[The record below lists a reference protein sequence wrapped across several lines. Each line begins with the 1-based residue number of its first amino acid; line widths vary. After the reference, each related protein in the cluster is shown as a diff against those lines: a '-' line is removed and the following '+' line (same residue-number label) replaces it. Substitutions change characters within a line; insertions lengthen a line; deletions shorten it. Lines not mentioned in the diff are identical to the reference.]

1 MRPQNGNNKTTL
13 INPECD
19 GNVNQGEQQ
28 HDAAPNDNDDNVINI
43 QLPYNP
49 NSPTEPEL
57 WSGNFHPISLHRS
70 IEQIASD
77 TKSIKNSLNFIA
89 RYISNKKV
97 NSHNANNLLD
107 FDGIGDSIWN
117 FISSVYQANWDAFY
131 TDNNT
136 TTLRVKIASKFS
148 PRITPTTSK
157 NSKEMPKSI
166 PVTIGKIPP
175 LPPLPVKSKREVNII
190 SKYFQSKK
198 PLVKTKKPIRNN
210 NPARLY
216 AQATK
221 LSANTLEVLKIK
233 EAFPAL
239 NAKKIDQ
246 VNSIVKG
253 NPKPKPRI
261 QMMTKGPSRK

>member
-1 MRPQNGNNKTTL
+1 MRPQNGNNKATL
-13 INPECD
+13 INPERD

-28 HDAAPNDNDDNVINI
+28 QHNIAPNDNDDNVINI

-57 WSGNFHPISLHRS
+57 WSSNFHLISLHKS

-77 TKSIKNSLNFIA
+77 TKSIKDSLNFMA

-97 NSHNANNLLD
+97 NFCNANNLLD

-117 FISSVYQANWDAFY
+117 FISSVYQANWDTFY
-131 TDNNT
+131 TDNNAM
-136 TTLRVKIASKFS
+136 TLRAKIASKFS
-148 PRITPTTSK
+148 PRIALTTSK
-157 NSKEMPKSI
+157 NSKETPKSV
-166 PVTIGKIPP
+166 PVTIDKVP
-175 LPPLPVKSKREVNII
+175 LPPPLLVKSKREVNVI

-198 PLVKTKKPIRNN
+198 PLVETKKLIGNN
-210 NPARLY
+210 NPARSY
-216 AQATK
+216 TQATK

-233 EAFPAL
+233 EAFLAL

-246 VNSIVKG
+246 VNSIVKD
-253 NPKPKPRI
+253 NPKPKP
-261 QMMTKGPSRK
+261 